1 MQQQA
6 ATKGGVFLPIG
17 GATQVDLAR
26 KCLLL
31 IGDIAIR
38 GACSL
43 TPDHIGYALRELT
56 QILIERNLNQ
66 DGVVQTVSTH
76 QFHNLRW
83 LHAELD
89 VIDSFSQCM
98 ETAEHDCCLLI

>member
-1 MQQQA
+1 MQEPA
-6 ATKGGVFLPIG
+6 GAKAGVFLPSG
-17 GATQVDLAR
+17 GATQIDLAR

-43 TPDHIGYALRELT
+43 KADHIGYALRELS
-56 QILIERNLNQ
+56 QLLIERNLNQ
-66 DGVVQTVSTH
+66 DGVLEPNSAH
-76 QFHNLRW
+76 QIHNLNW

-89 VIDSFSQCM
+89 VINSFSQCM
-98 ETAEHDCCLLI
+98 ETAEHDYCRLI

>member
-1 MQQQA
+1 MQEQA
-6 ATKGGVFLPIG
+6 GAKAGLFLPIG

-43 TPDHIGYALRELT
+43 TPDHIGYALRGLS
-56 QILIERNLNQ
+56 QLLVERNLSQ
-66 DGVVQTVSTH
+66 DGVVEPNSAH
-76 QFHNLRW
+76 QIHNLNW

-98 ETAEHDCCLLI
+98 ETAEHDCCHPV